1 MVEIFPNMMKTTNP
15 QIQKSQQASSRR
27 NMKTATPRHIIIKL
41 LNTNDKKKNIKSS
54 QGKGTLCKGTSIRL
68 AVDLFLE
75 TMRARQL

>member
-41 LNTNDKKKNIKSS
+41 LNTNDKKKKY
-54 QGKGTLCKGTSIRL
+54 
-68 AVDLFLE
+68 
-75 TMRARQL
+75 